1 MLTLKQLIQVTW
13 GISMI
18 NQVKLALTVSKRE
31 IRDQFRDWR
40 IIFPILGL
48 TVFFPFLMNFTT
60 AQVLQ
65 FVNRYGASIVGE
77 RLVPFSMMIVGFF
90 PISVSL
96 VIALESFVGEKER
109 GSIEPLF
116 NTPLLDW
123 QIYIGKLLS
132 SIVPPLF
139 ASFCG
144 ITVFCVG
151 LIINGVPLPEFQLVF
166 QIVILTIIQA
176 IVMVTGAVV
185 VSSQATSV
193 KAANLLASF
202 IIIPMA
208 LLIQGESIVMFW
220 GNYLTLWWVVIGL
233 TILAILLL
241 RIGLAHFNREELLG
255 KEIDIL
261 NFKWAWRLFK
271 SNFLGQADNF
281 WHWYRKEIFS
291 SIKELRYTILAVIG
305 LSIISFFIGA
315 SQISK
320 FSFPLDQFG
329 IADME
334 NQLANLSSSWSIGNF
349 SPVLSIFQQNIRVM
363 LLSFVLG
370 VISLGIFGTIPIIAS
385 IGLVGYIMAL
395 LQQVGISSSIYLI
408 GFVLPHGIFE
418 ISAAIIST
426 ATLLH
431 MGIQLATPDKA
442 KTIGEVWIISIA
454 KWVKLFVGVVIP
466 MILFASI
473 IESWLTPKLALWLL
487 F

>member
-1 MLTLKQLIQVTW
+1 
-13 GISMI
+13 MI
-18 NQVKLALTVSKRE
+18 NQLKLALIISKRE

-77 RLVPFSMMIVGFF
+77 RMIPFSMMIVGFF

-123 QIYIGKLLS
+123 QIYIGKLVS
-132 SIVPPLF
+132 SIVPPLV

-144 ITVFCVG
+144 ITVFCLG
-151 LIINGVPLPEFQLVF
+151 LVINDVPLPEFSLVL
-166 QIVILTIIQA
+166 QIVILTIVQA

-233 TILAILLL
+233 TVLAILFM

-255 KEIDIL
+255 KEIDVL
-261 NFKWAWRLFK
+261 NFRWGWKLFRT
-271 SNFLGQADNF
+271 NFFGQARNF
-281 WHWYRKEIFS
+281 WSWYQKEIFS
-291 SIKELRYTILAVIG
+291 TIKELRFTILAVLGIG
-305 LSIISFFIGA
+305 IISFFIGT
-315 SQISK
+315 SQISR

-334 NQLANLSSSWSIGNF
+334 NQLSNLSSTWSIGNF
-349 SPVLSIFQQNIRVM
+349 SPALSIFQQNIRVI

-395 LQQVGISSSIYLI
+395 LKQIGLSESTYFI

-426 ATLLH
+426 AALLH

-442 KTIGEVWIISIA
+442 KTIGEVWIVSIA
-454 KWVKLFVGVVIP
+454 KWVKLFVGIVIP
-466 MILFASI
+466 MLLIASI
-473 IESWLTPKLALWLL
+473 IESWVTPKLALWLL